1 MSSNDRNPS
10 VRTERRREMKDK
22 EASQRE
28 MIDQQYIRIANL
40 QKANYRLKYELYEAV
55 SGGNIDYQC

>member
-1 MSSNDRNPS
+1 
-10 VRTERRREMKDK
+10 MKDK